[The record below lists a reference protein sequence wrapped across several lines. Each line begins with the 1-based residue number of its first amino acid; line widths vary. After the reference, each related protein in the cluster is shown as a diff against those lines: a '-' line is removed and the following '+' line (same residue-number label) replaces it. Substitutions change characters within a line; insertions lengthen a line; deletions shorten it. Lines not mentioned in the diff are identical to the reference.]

1 MIYGKLLNI
10 LYDTQPT
17 ECGKQITEEI
27 LLKTTNESQ
36 NFRKNISGERLI
48 GLEFVEIKEK
58 HEAVNRSF
66 SLKK

>member
-1 MIYGKLLNI
+1 MYIA
-10 LYDTQPT
+10 QPT

>member
-1 MIYGKLLNI
+1 LIYGKLLNI